1 MISTGL
7 ILSSLSVIFL
17 SSFCQ
22 FMPLSAPH
30 QGYDSVA
37 GGPHTPLQRG
47 PGTNQ
52 SRLHV
57 VYRANQ
63 TYPRFLVT
71 LEAFYDFAA
80 YLSEVLCVILSD
92 YNLICSALAA
102 LRTYKS
108 ICPRALLSVRVP
120 CRKKTN
126 PKSAVT
132 PRTTPRTPVQRFAP
146 TDVKAD
152 EVEI

>member
-1 MISTGL
+1 
-7 ILSSLSVIFL
+7 
-17 SSFCQ
+17 
-22 FMPLSAPH
+22 MPLSAPH

-92 YNLICSALAA
+92 YNLICSACPGCPEDLQVHLPTGFAFSSCAMPKKNEPEERSDATDNATDACAA
-102 LRTYKS
+102 L
-108 ICPRALLSVRVP
+108 CPHRCQGR
-120 CRKKTN
+120 
-126 PKSAVT
+126 
-132 PRTTPRTPVQRFAP
+132 
-146 TDVKAD
+146 
-152 EVEI
+152 